1 MRIGDRVKVIN
12 QDIIGTIIR
21 YDCGNKVVILDDDDS
36 WQDEN
41 EEPSLVY
48 SKSELEVLKM
58 SKEILKDYPL
68 NDAEFL
74 KVDEKL
80 YTLIQNILGIDYNI
94 NEDKRLFD
102 WFCEIRNKLCE
113 DINNKKITL
122 KEVK

>member
-48 SKSELEVLKM
+48 SKSELEVLK
-58 SKEILKDYPL
+58 
-68 NDAEFL
+68 
-74 KVDEKL
+74 
-80 YTLIQNILGIDYNI
+80 
-94 NEDKRLFD
+94 NE
-102 WFCEIRNKLCE
+102 
-113 DINNKKITL
+113 
-122 KEVK
+122 